1 VRFRA
6 ALLASGPLK
15 LQYSLVNDSGVEQLL
30 QISSPKIVPTAT
42 FLKGDVLAV
51 LGKLQKAKYDLIVTS
66 PPYNI
71 GKVYERSTKL
81 TFDQYVEWLDKVIGA
96 LIDSLQEH
104 GSICWQV
111 GTFIKNG
118 EVFPID
124 IHTYD
129 SFKRRGMKLRNRI
142 IWRFNFGLHSKRRL
156 SGRYETIL
164 WFTKSDDYRFNL
176 DAVRVPQL
184 YPGKR
189 HPKKR
194 AKDSGKPSGNPLGKN
209 PSDYWEFSAEKHLQ
223 HDPVWDIPNVKA
235 NHPEKTIHPCQ
246 FPVEL
251 VERCILALSD
261 PGDTILDPFIGT
273 GTTAIAAI
281 RHSRN
286 AVGIDKDGA
295 FLKIARKRV
304 KQLSDGTLKIRDSG
318 KPARKPRPSDKVA
331 CVPEEWKMDQER
343 GT

>member
-1 VRFRA
+1 M
-6 ALLASGPLK
+6 
-15 LQYSLVNDSGVEQLL
+15 
-30 QISSPKIVPTAT
+30 QIPAPKIVPSAT
-42 FLKGDVLAV
+42 FRKGDVLTV
-51 LGKLQKAKYDLIVTS
+51 LSKQKTKPKYDLIITS

-71 GKVYERSTKL
+71 GKIYERSEKL
-81 TFDQYVEWLDKVIGA
+81 TFEQYVGWLDKVIGA
-96 LIDSLQEH
+96 LVDTLHDH

-111 GTFIKNG
+111 GSFVKNG
-118 EVFPID
+118 EVFPLD

-164 WFTKSDDYRFNL
+164 WFTKSDDHRFNL

-209 PSDYWEFSAEKHLQ
+209 PSDYWEFSAEEHFRD
-223 HDPVWDIPNVKA
+223 DPVWDIPNVKA

-246 FPVEL
+246 FPIEL
-251 VERCILALSD
+251 AERCVLAFSD
-261 PGDTILDPFIGT
+261 PGDTVFDPFLGT
-273 GTTAIAAI
+273 GTTAIAAMKHN
-281 RHSRN
+281 RH
-286 AVGIDKDGA
+286 AVGIDKDGT
-295 FLKIARKRV
+295 FLKIARDRV
-304 KQLSDGTLKIRDSG
+304 KQFSKGTLKIRDSG
-318 KPARKPRPSDKVA
+318 KPAHKPRVSDKVA
-331 CVPEEWKMDQER
+331 RVPEEWKRLPER

>member
-1 VRFRA
+1 M
-6 ALLASGPLK
+6 
-15 LQYSLVNDSGVEQLL
+15 L
-30 QISSPKIVPTAT
+30 QITSPKIIPTAT

-51 LGKLQKAKYDLIVTS
+51 LETLPKAKYDLIVTS

-71 GKVYERSTKL
+71 GKIYERSTKL
-81 TFDQYVEWLDKVIGA
+81 TFEEYVEWLDKIIGKLVDA
-96 LIDSLQEH
+96 VQEH
-104 GSICWQV
+104 GSICWQI

-124 IHTYD
+124 IYTYD

-142 IWRFNFGLHSKRRL
+142 VWRFNFGLHSKRRL

-189 HPKKR
+189 HAKSR
-194 AKDSGKPSGNPLGKN
+194 AKQSGQPSGNPLGKN

-223 HDPVWDIPNVKA
+223 RDPVWDIPNVKA

-251 VERCILALSD
+251 VERCVLAFTD
-261 PGDTILDPFIGT
+261 PGDTVLDPFMGT
-273 GTTAIAAI
+273 GTTAIAAMMHN
-281 RHSRN
+281 RH
-286 AVGIDKDGA
+286 AVGIDKDNA
-295 FLKIARKRV
+295 FIKIARRRV
-304 KQLSDGTLKIRDSG
+304 KQLSDGTLKVRLSG
-318 KPARKPRPSDKVA
+318 KKTHQPKQSNKVA
-331 CVPEEWKMDQER
+331 RVPNEWKSLPKREL
-343 GT
+343 